1 MKTTIRC
8 NSSQILGL
16 ITILAILVSAGRSP
30 GAFVGPYALTPPVV
44 GSYTNSPS
52 GSTFGGWTATTT
64 VGVPLDTYQNVNTS
78 GALLTDTL
86 HLEVGDTAAGFQVG
100 SDMTFTTVIVAAGI
114 LSFDYTAGYGGG
126 GPNNLEFLLN
136 GSVVA
141 THPVSGSFS
150 TAVVASDI
158 FGFRLSSTYAAY
170 SSEVMV
176 NVSNFNVP
184 EPGSAVLLFSAGLL
198 LFRRRRH
205 EQPLFFRPPVF
216 T

>member
-8 NSSQILGL
+8 NSSQIPGL
-16 ITILAILVSAGRSP
+16 IAILWILVWVGRSS
-30 GAFVGPYALTPPVV
+30 GAFVGPYALTPPAV

-86 HLEVGDTAAGFQVG
+86 HLEVGDTADGFQVG
-100 SDMTFTTVIVAAGI
+100 SNMTFTTVIVDTGI

-136 GSVVA
+136 GFVVA
-141 THPVSGSFS
+141 THPLSGSFS
-150 TAVVASDI
+150 TAVAPSDI
-158 FGFRLSSTYAAY
+158 FGFRLSSTYAFY

-176 NVSNFNVP
+176 NVSNFKVP
-184 EPGSAVLLFSAGLL
+184 EPGSVALVFGAGLL
-198 LFRRRRH
+198 MVRRRRMH
-205 EQPLFFRPPVF
+205 
-216 T
+216 